1 MSDIQEISKRIRQL
15 RLDNHLEQTEV
26 AEFMGYKSF
35 TTISKWENG
44 KNLPTGGK
52 LVKLAQLFGTT
63 TDYILHG
70 TSSEINKETNPKT
83 ELIPSTLQKVADTA
97 SKLEHKRQL
106 RVLDFANEQ
115 LEKQNKVVSL
125 FDNHIENE
133 ELFPVKSTTFAAAAR
148 GLGHGFE
155 ADDHDTYTVYTD
167 EEPPHHDY
175 AIGIRGDS
183 MLPKYVDGDMLYII
197 DKGVSSYNGQ
207 LCVVVHNG
215 QTFFKKVYT
224 EPDGLRLVSLNTK
237 YDDIFIDYPPAEDTY
252 IKIYDVVGSFTP
264 KEM

>member
-1 MSDIQEISKRIRQL
+1 MEKEQL
-15 RLDNHLEQTEV
+15 AIYIGDKIKHYRKKVGLTQ
-26 AEFMGYKSF
+26 AELAAKIKMGH
-35 TTISKWENG
+35 TTIANYEKGFRSPKKDTLFDLADVFGVSIDDFFPSKG
-44 KNLPTGGK
+44 
-52 LVKLAQLFGTT
+52 
-63 TDYILHG
+63 
-70 TSSEINKETNPKT
+70 TNPKV
-83 ELIPSTLQKVADTA
+83 EFIPSTLQKVTDTT

-148 GLGHGFE
+148 GFGYGFE
-155 ADDHDTYTVYTD
+155 ADDYDTYTVYTD

-197 DKGVSSYNGQ
+197 DKGVSSYSGQ

-215 QTFFKKVYT
+215 QTYFKKVYT

-264 KEM
+264 IDM